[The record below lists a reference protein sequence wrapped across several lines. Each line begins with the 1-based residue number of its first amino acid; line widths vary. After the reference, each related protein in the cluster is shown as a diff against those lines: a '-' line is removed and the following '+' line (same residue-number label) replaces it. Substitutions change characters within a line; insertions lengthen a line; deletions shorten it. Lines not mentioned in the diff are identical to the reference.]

1 MIRVRTAGHI
11 IDLPT
16 DPDKTNC
23 FGGRFGKV
31 LTKYFLGYE
40 VMIISSFKNLLPE
53 KVGKPLAVCAYN
65 NNNYDW
71 TNGTKVIAIRILMP
85 AL

>member
-1 MIRVRTAGHI
+1 MIHVCTAGHI
-11 IDLPT
+11 IIDLPP

-53 KVGKPLAVCAYN
+53 KVGKPLAACAYGCVGVGVGWVCA
-65 NNNYDW
+65 
-71 TNGTKVIAIRILMP
+71 
-85 AL
+85 